1 MNYIIFKTD
10 GSILTQNPEYY
21 IQQGNSGDEIFVGW
35 EDADEDDIAIAVFI
49 LPNRET
55 NTIAGIYD
63 TKTIIVDEEERTFN
77 GWTFTL
83 TLDQTTYDGLLQMA
97 IRINRNNQIVVSY
110 PIGLIIN
117 ETGVMPDTDSGVTI
131 QELNSYLL
139 QLERLSRADIDF
151 YEFDIETDTLNTINE
166 RVGIDKVFA
175 MSFDGEISLCVLKRS
190 GNNFKLAISNP
201 YGYYVS
207 QLSNGSTI
215 INNLQYAE
223 FGVLSNNTITL
234 NSVSGTLTTEQLER
248 VKLGNCYIKL
258 VSLNETLYLRPK
270 TISSTSIH
278 FENIQYNF
286 NSQLS
291 NYLFRKTY
299 IDVTL
304 ADGTYTGQFFVFS
317 EIESAGNKVTSLT
330 SSSTDKQYPSA
341 KAVFDALQNVIAV
354 AEGKCKSYVLSNN
367 YLLSEDTWSNY
378 TVYDENGDPIATW
391 ADFQT
396 LVGVRSLLNEQLK
409 TQTAFNDTLSLAYV
423 LTGSYPSFYFHRAEN
438 YFADAKTGDVLLV
451 VEINVPDR
459 WLEVSTN
466 SITFNILETA
476 KVVIA
481 NMVTTDTA
489 QTITGVKTFS
499 NGLKVGAKSELKE
512 VGANFVVA
520 YNGANA
526 FYVGSTYIQSNKT
539 FIPAADGAYDLGI
552 SSGGKWRNLYLNG
565 SLYGATYDFT
575 IDSAYKILYGKTIN
589 NLPILEY
596 ENKNVIT
603 TSIGTSITLRTPKTG
618 CLPIYEGFITN
629 ISASAISF
637 GFPNNLTLLT
647 NDEDNVSVSGSIL
660 TIGAGVTIEF
670 SLCDNKLVAINWAV

>member
-10 GSILTQNPEYY
+10 GSILTQNLEYY

-35 EDADEDDIAIAVFI
+35 EDANEDDIAIAVFT
-49 LPNRET
+49 LPNKET

-63 TKTIIVDEEERTFN
+63 SKTIIVDEEEQTFN

-83 TLDQTTYDGLLQMA
+83 TSAQTTYNGLLQMA
-97 IRINRNNQIVVSY
+97 IRINRNNQVVVSY

-117 ETGVMPDTDSGVTI
+117 ETGVMPETDSGVTI
-131 QELNSYLL
+131 EELNSYLL
-139 QLERLSRADIDF
+139 QLERLSRSGIDF
-151 YEFDIETDTLNTINE
+151 YEFDNSVDTLNKINE
-166 RVGIDKVFA
+166 RVGTDKVFA
-175 MSFDGEISLCVLKRS
+175 MSFNGEISFCVLKRS

-223 FGVLSNNTITL
+223 FGVLSNNSITL
-234 NSVSGTLTTEQLER
+234 NSVSGTLTTEQLEK
-248 VKLGNCYIKL
+248 VKLENCYIKL

-270 TISSTSIH
+270 YKSSTSIY

-286 NSQLS
+286 NSQNS

-299 IDVTL
+299 INVTL
-304 ADGTYTGQFFVFS
+304 ADGTYTGQFFVLS
-317 EIESAGNKVTSLT
+317 ELESSGNKVTSLT
-330 SSSTDKQYPSA
+330 SSSTDVQYPSA
-341 KAVFDALQNVIAV
+341 KAVFDALQNIIAV
-354 AEGKCKSYVLSNN
+354 AEGKCKSYVLSNS
-367 YLLSEDTWSNY
+367 YPISESSWSNY
-378 TVYDENGDPIATW
+378 TVYDENGDVIETW

-396 LVGVRSLLNEQLK
+396 LVGARSLLNEQLK
-409 TQTAFNDTLSLAYV
+409 TQTAFSDNLSLTYV

-476 KVVIA
+476 KVVIT
-481 NMVTTDTA
+481 NMVTTDTE
-489 QTITGVKTFS
+489 QNITGTKRIINTLLFRANSQSTVDWKLVAESNTSFIFGLGNSILCNFTTNNGYDFGSYNLKT
-499 NGLKVGAKSELKE
+499 
-512 VGANFVVA
+512 
-520 YNGANA
+520 
-526 FYVGSTYIQSNKT
+526 T
-539 FIPAADGAYDLGI
+539 
-552 SSGGKWRNLYLNG
+552 G
-565 SLYGATYDFT
+565 SLKGATYDFT
-575 IDSAYKILYGKTIN
+575 IDNAYSILYGRTRN
-589 NLPILEY
+589 NLPFLEY
-596 ENKNVIT
+596 ESKNVIT
-603 TSIGTSITLRTPKTG
+603 TSIGTNITLKTPKTG
-618 CLPIYEGFITN
+618 CLPTYEGFITN
-629 ISASAISF
+629 TSSSAISF
-637 GFPNNLTLLT
+637 TFPNNLTLLT

-660 TIGAGVTIEF
+660 TIGAGITIEF

>member
-10 GSILTQNPEYY
+10 GSILAQNLEYY

-35 EDADEDDIAIAVFI
+35 EDADEDDIAIAVFT

-175 MSFDGEISLCVLKRS
+175 MSFDGEISLCVLKADGS
-190 GNNFKLAISNP
+190 NFKLAISSP
-201 YGYYVS
+201 FGYFVS
-207 QLSNGSTI
+207 KSSSGSTI
-215 INNLQYAE
+215 LNNLTYDE
-223 FGVLSNNTITL
+223 FGVVADNYITL
-234 NSVSGTLTTEQLER
+234 NSISGTLTESQLER

-270 TISSTSIH
+270 TISSTSTR

-286 NSQLS
+286 NSQNS

-304 ADGTYTGQFFVFS
+304 ADGTYTGQFFVLS

-341 KAVFDALQNVIAV
+341 KAVFDALQNIIAV

-378 TVYDENGDPIATW
+378 TVYDENGDPIETW

-451 VEINVPDR
+451 IETNVPDR
-459 WLEVSTN
+459 WLQVSTN
-466 SITFNILETA
+466 AITFNILETA
-476 KVVIA
+476 KVDIA
-481 NMVTTDTA
+481 NMVTTDTD
-489 QTITGVKTFS
+489 QNITGTKRIINTLLFRANSQSTVDWKLVAESDTSFIFGLGNSILCNFTTNNGYDFGSYNLKT
-499 NGLKVGAKSELKE
+499 
-512 VGANFVVA
+512 
-520 YNGANA
+520 
-526 FYVGSTYIQSNKT
+526 T
-539 FIPAADGAYDLGI
+539 
-552 SSGGKWRNLYLNG
+552 G
-565 SLYGATYDFT
+565 SLKGATYDFT
-575 IDSAYKILYGKTIN
+575 IDNAYGILYGKTIN

-596 ENKNVIT
+596 ESKNVISTSTGT
-603 TSIGTSITLRTPKTG
+603 TITLRAAKTG

-629 ISASAISF
+629 TSASAISF
-637 GFPNNLTLLT
+637 TFPNSLTLLT

-660 TIGAGVTIEF
+660 TVGAGVTIEF